1 MPTTK
6 ATISEMLSDEYKAI
20 LDDPKYAQPRKP
32 LSGFYKPSS
41 TPAAALFA
49 AADGGVASSWALTLL
64 AAATFG
70 VFALKLYSKADG
82 AEAGPL
88 LAKAT

>member
-6 ATISEMLSDEYKAI
+6 ATISEMLSDEYKAV
-20 LDDPKYAQPRKP
+20 LDDPTYGQPRKP
-32 LSGFYKPSS
+32 LSGIYKPSS
-41 TPAAALFA
+41 TPAAASLA
-49 AADGGVASSWALTLL
+49 AAGGGTASSWALTLL
-64 AAATFG
+64 AAAAFG
-70 VFALKLYSKADG
+70 VVSLKLYSKADG

>member
-1 MPTTK
+1 M
-6 ATISEMLSDEYKAI
+6 
-20 LDDPKYAQPRKP
+20 
-32 LSGFYKPSS
+32 SGFYKPSS

-49 AADGGVASSWALTLL
+49 AADGGLASSWALTLL
-64 AAATFG
+64 AAAAFG

>member
-1 MPTTK
+1 MPQTK
-6 ATISEMLSDEYKAI
+6 ATISEMLSDEYKAV

-32 LSGFYKPSS
+32 LSGIYKPSS
-41 TPAAALFA
+41 TPAVASFA

-70 VFALKLYSKADG
+70 VVALKLYSKADG

>member
-6 ATISEMLSDEYKAI
+6 ATISKMLSDEYKAV
-20 LDDPKYAQPRKP
+20 LDDPTYGQPRKP
-32 LSGFYKPSS
+32 LSGIYKPSS

-49 AADGGVASSWALTLL
+49 AADGGLASSWALTLL
-64 AAATFG
+64 AAAAFG